1 MELKDR
7 LKQIEEHF
15 QNITPEE
22 LKDNLEKAGH
32 GVIEPASKSGYTL
45 LGNE

>member
-1 MELKDR
+1 MD
-7 LKQIEEHF
+7 LKQKLTEIEEHF
-15 QNITPEE
+15 ANITPEE
-22 LKDNLEKAGH
+22 LEENLKKAGH

>member
-1 MELKDR
+1 MDLSKKLAE
-7 LKQIEEHF
+7 IEEHF
-15 QNITPEE
+15 TSITPEE
-22 LKDNLEKAGH
+22 LEENLRKAGH